1 MRDDE
6 REFMLV
12 DLLLGDVIEINKDLS
27 RDMKR
32 FCRKLD
38 VPPIKDA
45 CKGMVQKSKLDGRTD
60 SLTAPPLSAREAA
73 AQGIGGAKYNTVQ
86 GYTQVDRRLHE
97 DNPHN
102 LPPGTWT
109 RDPDCPRSQVWIV
122 YENGRACERQR
133 ARGGLA
139 RLTPRCAGR
148 PEVPCALLSWR
159 VRPGASAVP
168 EPRGGAGTLAGTAD
182 PHSA

>member
-12 DLLLGDVIEINKDLS
+12 DLLLGDVIEIDKDLT

-32 FCRKLD
+32 FCRKLAL
-38 VPPIKDA
+38 PPVKDA
-45 CKGMVQKSKLDGRTD
+45 CKGLVQKSKLDGRTD

-97 DNPHN
+97 DNPHD
-102 LPPGTWT
+102 LPSGTWI

-133 ARGGLA
+133 ALGGLA
-139 RLTPRCAGR
+139 R
-148 PEVPCALLSWR
+148 
-159 VRPGASAVP
+159 
-168 EPRGGAGTLAGTAD
+168 D
-182 PHSA
+182 P

>member
-60 SLTAPPLSAREAA
+60 SLTAPPLRGRVLHRGAA
-73 AQGIGGAKYNTVQ
+73 VAM
-86 GYTQVDRRLHE
+86 
-97 DNPHN
+97 
-102 LPPGTWT
+102 PP
-109 RDPDCPRSQVWIV
+109 
-122 YENGRACERQR
+122 A
-133 ARGGLA
+133 
-139 RLTPRCAGR
+139 
-148 PEVPCALLSWR
+148 
-159 VRPGASAVP
+159 
-168 EPRGGAGTLAGTAD
+168 
-182 PHSA
+182 